1 MFNHQL
7 LLMSGEAAAES
18 GSVMESI
25 LSCAPIVVVLIV
37 FYFLLIRPQ
46 QKKDKEDRAMRE
58 NLEIG
63 DEIVTI
69 GGIVGLVVSIKEDT
83 VVIET
88 GSDRS
93 KVRIAKWAVAQN
105 ITAKEKADAAK

>member
-1 MFNHQL
+1 MTNMHYL
-7 LLMSGEAAAES
+7 LTAAGAAGE
-18 GSVMESI
+18 GSIMESVI
-25 LSCAPIVVVLIV
+25 SFAPIVVVIVV
-37 FYFLLIRPQ
+37 FYFMLIRPQ

-63 DEIVTI
+63 DEIVTM

-93 KVRIAKWAVAQN
+93 KIRIIKGAVAQN
-105 ITAKEKADAAK
+105 LTAKEKAGK

>member
-1 MFNHQL
+1 MFNHQF

-18 GSVMESI
+18 GSIMDTIISF
-25 LSCAPIVVVLIV
+25 APIIVVVIV
-37 FYFLLIRPQ
+37 FYFMLIRPQ

-63 DEIVTI
+63 DEIATV
-69 GGIVGLVVSIKEDT
+69 GGIVGNIVSIKEDT
-83 VVIET
+83 IVIET

-93 KVRIAKWAVAQN
+93 KIRILKGAVAQMR
-105 ITAKEKADAAK
+105 EKA

>member
-25 LSCAPIVVVLIV
+25 LSFAPIVVVLIV

-69 GGIVGLVVSIKEDT
+69 GGIVVLVVSIKADT

-93 KVRIAKWAVAQN
+93 KIRILKTAVSQN
-105 ITAKEKADAAK
+105 ITAKEKASEK

>member
-1 MFNHQL
+1 MTNMHYL
-7 LLMSGEAAAES
+7 LTAAEAGEGS
-18 GSVMESI
+18 IMESVMSF
-25 LSCAPIVVVLIV
+25 APIVVVIIV
-37 FYFLLIRPQ
+37 FYFMLIRPQ

-69 GGIVGLVVSIKEDT
+69 GGIIGLVVSVKEDT

-93 KVRIAKWAVAQN
+93 KIRIVKSAVSQN
-105 ITAKEKADAAK
+105 LTAKEKAGK

>member
-1 MFNHQL
+1 MNNIQF
-7 LLMSGEAAAES
+7 LLMSGGSGAE
-18 GSVMESI
+18 GSAI
-25 LSCAPIVVVLIV
+25 DFLGTFLPFAIVIVV

-63 DEIVTI
+63 DEIITA

-93 KVRIAKWAVAQN
+93 KIRIAKWAVAQN
-105 ITAKEKADAAK
+105 ITAKEKAGK

>member
-1 MFNHQL
+1 MNYL
-7 LLMSGEAAAES
+7 LTATEAAAE
-18 GSVMESI
+18 GGI
-25 LSCAPIVVVLIV
+25 LENVISFAPIVVVIIV
-37 FYFLLIRPQ
+37 FYFMLIRPQ

-63 DEIVTI
+63 DEVVTA
-69 GGIVGLVVSIKEDT
+69 GGIIGLVVSIKEDN

-93 KVRIAKWAVAQN
+93 KIRVAKWAIAQN
-105 ITAKEKADAAK
+105 ITAKEKAESAK

>member
-1 MFNHQL
+1 MTNMHYL
-7 LLMSGEAAAES
+7 LTATGAAAGE
-18 GSVMESI
+18 GSIMESV
-25 LSCAPIVVVLIV
+25 LSFAPILVVIVV
-37 FYFLLIRPQ
+37 FYFMLIRPQ

-63 DEIVTI
+63 DEIVTM
-69 GGIVGLVVSIKEDT
+69 GGIIGLVVSIKEDT

-93 KVRIAKWAVAQN
+93 KVRIIKSAVAQN
-105 ITAKEKADAAK
+105 LTAKEKVGK

>member
-1 MFNHQL
+1 MTNMHYL
-7 LLMSGEAAAES
+7 LTATGAAAGEGS
-18 GSVMESI
+18 IMESVMSF
-25 LSCAPIVVVLIV
+25 APILVVIVV
-37 FYFLLIRPQ
+37 FYFMLIRPQ

-63 DEIVTI
+63 DEIVTM
-69 GGIVGLVVSIKEDT
+69 GGIIGLVVSIKEDT

-93 KVRIAKWAVAQN
+93 KVRIIKSAVAQN
-105 ITAKEKADAAK
+105 LTAKEKAGK

>member
-1 MFNHQL
+1 MTNMHYL
-7 LLMSGEAAAES
+7 LSAA
-18 GSVMESI
+18 GSVAEGGTIMDSI
-25 LSCAPIVVVLIV
+25 ISFAPIVIVLIV
-37 FYFLLIRPQ
+37 FYFMLIRPQ

-63 DEIVTI
+63 DEIITA

-93 KVRIAKWAVAQN
+93 KIRIAKWAVAQN
-105 ITAKEKADAAK
+105 ITAKEKAGK

>member
-1 MFNHQL
+1 MTNMHYL
-7 LLMSGEAAAES
+7 LTATGAAAGE
-18 GSVMESI
+18 GSLMDSV
-25 LSCAPIVVVLIV
+25 LSFAPILVVIVV
-37 FYFLLIRPQ
+37 FYFMLIRPQ

-63 DEIVTI
+63 DEIVTM
-69 GGIVGLVVSIKEDT
+69 GGIIGLVVSIKEDT

-93 KVRIAKWAVAQN
+93 KVRIIKSAVAQN
-105 ITAKEKADAAK
+105 LTAKEKAGK

>member
-1 MFNHQL
+1 MTNMHYL
-7 LLMSGEAAAES
+7 LTATGAAAGE
-18 GSVMESI
+18 GSIMESV
-25 LSCAPIVVVLIV
+25 LSFAPILVVIVV
-37 FYFLLIRPQ
+37 FYFMLIRPQ

-63 DEIVTI
+63 DEIITA

-93 KVRIAKWAVAQN
+93 KIRIAKWAVAQN
-105 ITAKEKADAAK
+105 INAKEKAGK

>member
-7 LLMSGEAAAES
+7 LLMSGEAAAER

-25 LSCAPIVVVLIV
+25 LSFAPIVVVLIV

-93 KVRIAKWAVAQN
+93 KIRILKTAVSQN
-105 ITAKEKADAAK
+105 ITAKEKASEK

>member
-7 LLMSGEAAAES
+7 LLMSGEAAADS

-25 LSCAPIVVVLIV
+25 LSFAPIVVVLIV

-69 GGIVGLVVSIKEDT
+69 GGIVGLVDSIKEDT

-93 KVRIAKWAVAQN
+93 KIRILKTAVSQN
-105 ITAKEKADAAK
+105 ITAKEKASEK

>member
-1 MFNHQL
+1 MTNMHYL
-7 LLMSGEAAAES
+7 LSVA
-18 GSVMESI
+18 GSATEGGTVMDSI
-25 LSCAPIVVVLIV
+25 ISFAPIVVVLIV
-37 FYFLLIRPQ
+37 FYFMLIRPQ

-63 DEIVTI
+63 DEIITA

-93 KVRIAKWAVAQN
+93 KIRIAKWAVAQN
-105 ITAKEKADAAK
+105 ITAKEKAGK

>member
-1 MFNHQL
+1 MTNMHYL
-7 LLMSGEAAAES
+7 LTAA
-18 GSVMESI
+18 GSATEGGTVMDSI
-25 LSCAPIVVVLIV
+25 ISFAPIVVVLIV
-37 FYFLLIRPQ
+37 FYFMLIRPQ

-63 DEIVTI
+63 DEIITA

-93 KVRIAKWAVAQN
+93 KIRIAKWAVAQN
-105 ITAKEKADAAK
+105 VTAKEKAGK

>member
-1 MFNHQL
+1 MDTIISF
-7 LLMSGEAAAES
+7 
-18 GSVMESI
+18 
-25 LSCAPIVVVLIV
+25 APIVIVLIV
-37 FYFLLIRPQ
+37 FYFLLFRPQ

-93 KVRIAKWAVAQN
+93 KIRILKSAVAQN
-105 ITAKEKADAAK
+105 ISAKEKADAAK

>member
-1 MFNHQL
+1 MTNMHYL
-7 LLMSGEAAAES
+7 LTAAGAAAGEGSIVES
-18 GSVMESI
+18 V
-25 LSCAPIVVVLIV
+25 LSFAPILVVIVV
-37 FYFLLIRPQ
+37 FYFMLIRPQ

-63 DEIVTI
+63 DEIITA

-93 KVRIAKWAVAQN
+93 RIKIKRWAIASVDTIHDDPQA
-105 ITAKEKADAAK
+105 

>member
-1 MFNHQL
+1 MNNMHYLFTT
-7 LLMSGEAAAES
+7 MDSAAE
-18 GSVMESI
+18 GTVLDSI
-25 LSCAPIVVVLIV
+25 ISFAPIVIVLVV
-37 FYFLLIRPQ
+37 FYFMLIRPQ

-93 KVRIAKWAVAQN
+93 KIRIVKSAVSQN
-105 ITAKEKADAAK
+105 ITAKEKAGK

>member
-1 MFNHQL
+1 MNTFL
-7 LLMSGEAAAES
+7 SLFSSTEVATEGGILES
-18 GSVMESI
+18 V
-25 LSCAPIVVVLIV
+25 LSFAPFIVIIVV
-37 FYFLLIRPQ
+37 FYFMLIRPQ
-46 QKKDKEDRAMRE
+46 QKKDKADRAMRE

-63 DEIVTI
+63 DEIVTA
-69 GGIVGLVVSIKEDT
+69 GGIIGLVVSVKEDT

-105 ITAKEKADAAK
+105 ITAKEKNSEN

>member
-1 MFNHQL
+1 MINLPYMLSLFG
-7 LLMSGEAAAES
+7 STDASAEA
-18 GSVMESI
+18 SI
-25 LSCAPIVVVLIV
+25 MDTIISFAPILLVVVV
-37 FYFLLIRPQ
+37 FYFMLIRPQ

-63 DEIVTI
+63 DEIVTA
-69 GGIVGLVVSIKEDT
+69 GGIIGLVVSIKEDT
-83 VVIET
+83 VVVET

-105 ITAKEKADAAK
+105 LSAKERTGK

>member
-1 MFNHQL
+1 MNNLQF
-7 LLMSGEAAAES
+7 LLMSGEAAAE
-18 GSVMESI
+18 GSIMDTIISF
-25 LSCAPIVVVLIV
+25 APIVVVLIV
-37 FYFLLIRPQ
+37 FYFMLIRPQ

-93 KVRIAKWAVAQN
+93 KIRILKTAVANN
-105 ITAKEKADAAK
+105 ITAKEKAEAAK

>member
-1 MFNHQL
+1 
-7 LLMSGEAAAES
+7 MSGAEGE
-18 GSVMESI
+18 GSIMDTIISF
-25 LSCAPIVVVLIV
+25 APIVIVLIV

-93 KVRIAKWAVAQN
+93 KIRILKSAVAQN
-105 ITAKEKADAAK
+105 ISAKEKASEK

>member
-1 MFNHQL
+1 MFNHQF

-18 GSVMESI
+18 GSLMDTIISF
-25 LSCAPIVVVLIV
+25 APILVVVVV
-37 FYFLLIRPQ
+37 FYFMLIRPQ
-46 QKKDKEDRAMRE
+46 QKKDKADRAMRE

-69 GGIVGLVVSIKEDT
+69 GGIVGLVVSVKEDT

-93 KVRIAKWAVAQN
+93 KIRIVKSAVAQN
-105 ITAKEKADAAK
+105 NTAKENAGK